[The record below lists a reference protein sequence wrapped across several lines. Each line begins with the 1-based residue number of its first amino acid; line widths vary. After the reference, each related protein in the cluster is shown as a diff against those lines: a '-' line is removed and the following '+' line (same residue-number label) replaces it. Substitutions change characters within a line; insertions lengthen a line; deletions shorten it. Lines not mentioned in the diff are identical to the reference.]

1 MTLSQITCFQVKK
14 TPTENT
20 SIDDLVFY
28 DSRICSYNVKLF
40 FISNAVSQKIS
51 MLQDVLHQGSP
62 VVLLQ
67 NMLKPL
73 FSDTFRN
80 CTLQLMDCCSS
91 EGHADRVLTL
101 NVTQRALG
109 MSLVNFWGFWEAV
122 GEVAISLAQKL
133 NTCSY

>member
-1 MTLSQITCFQVKK
+1 
-14 TPTENT
+14 
-20 SIDDLVFY
+20 
-28 DSRICSYNVKLF
+28 
-40 FISNAVSQKIS
+40 
-51 MLQDVLHQGSP
+51 
-62 VVLLQ
+62 
-67 NMLKPL
+67 
-73 FSDTFRN
+73 
-80 CTLQLMDCCSS
+80 MDCCSS